1 MTVTIHGM
9 WYVYLVRCDDDTLYC
24 GITTDLERRI
34 EEHNAGEGA
43 KYTRGRRPVTLVYS
57 ERTEDRVGA
66 SRREHEIKQMRRS
79 EKEDL
84 LTS

>member
-1 MTVTIHGM
+1 M

-24 GITTDLERRI
+24 GITTDLDRRI

-43 KYTRGRRPVTLVYS
+43 KYTRGRGPVTLVYF
-57 ERTEDRVGA
+57 ERAEDRVEA